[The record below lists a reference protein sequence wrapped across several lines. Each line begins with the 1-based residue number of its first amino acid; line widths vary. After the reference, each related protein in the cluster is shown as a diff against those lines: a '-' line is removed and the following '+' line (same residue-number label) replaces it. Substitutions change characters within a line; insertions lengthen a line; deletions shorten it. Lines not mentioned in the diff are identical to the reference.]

1 MTTLAKTM
9 RNAVMA
15 GAMLATLTLL
25 SGCDIA
31 GLAGLSNLAG
41 SLGGLSGWDTS
52 YYYPS
57 STLYDPTAD
66 IQSVNAYRQEVYDN
80 ANAAWDDYIRE

>member
-1 MTTLAKTM
+1 MAMTTLAKTM

-25 SGCDIA
+25 SGCDLA
-31 GLAGLSNLAG
+31 TLAGLSNLAG
-41 SLGGLSGWDTS
+41 SLGGWDTG

-57 STLYDPTAD
+57 TTLYDPTAD
-66 IQSVNAYRQEVYDN
+66 IQSVIDYRQEVYDN
-80 ANAAWDDYIRE
+80 SNAAWDEYIRE